1 MKTKADLDALI
12 PTLVELLQAKTTKS
26 ASLTMSKMKMAG
38 ASAMT
43 PPPTTSAMRK
53 MAGSSK

>member
-12 PTLVELLQAKTTKS
+12 PTLVELLSSQDHEIGES
-26 ASLTMSKMKMAG
+26 YYEQDEDGG